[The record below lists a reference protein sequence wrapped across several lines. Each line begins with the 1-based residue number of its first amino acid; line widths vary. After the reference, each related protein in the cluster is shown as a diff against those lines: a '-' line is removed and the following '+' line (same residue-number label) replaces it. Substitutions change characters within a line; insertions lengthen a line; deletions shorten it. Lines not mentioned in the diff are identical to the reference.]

1 MATSRSDRRR
11 RTSAGSSNNRAARSS
26 SPEDRRP
33 LQGRDTGYR
42 VGGGGRRPSNNQGI
56 NQRLVIVGIIGVA
69 LLILLIFGVSSCIR
83 SCSSSR
89 PQESTTNT
97 EVNAQDDRVA
107 AGVSAEE
114 TSRLSEAL
122 DRNETFAKLAANA
135 DKITDAR
142 LIDLALAEPEAISFV
157 YGSIK
162 ADGSTEAFSGTLTTG
177 EYPKLYTFDK
187 RWGYLAFGD
196 GILGVTGSGP
206 VALAVASMGLSGTAT
221 HDPATVA
228 QAVIAAQLAT
238 GSSGMD
244 DAFVSSH
251 ANEAGLV
258 ATAVDVSS
266 EGIYAPL
273 SQGQPV
279 IIRLQSGSG
288 VGSEN
293 AHWALITSL
302 NEDNSVSVFDP
313 TSVAA
318 SSHSW
323 SLGAVSAVTEAA
335 FSLTADTSTTTADDG
350 TTEGGDATTDGTAT
364 DGTTTDATGDNSGTA
379 TGTNAESSTSVT
391 NTSAPTGTDADSSSS
406 Q

>member
-26 SPEDRRP
+26 SSEDRRP

-56 NQRLVIVGIIGVA
+56 NQRLVIVGIIGIA
-69 LLILLIFGVSSCIR
+69 LLILLIFGVSNCVR

-89 PQESTTNT
+89 QQESTTNT
-97 EVNAQDDRVA
+97 EVNTQDDRVA

-114 TSRLSEAL
+114 TTRLAEVL
-122 DRNETFAKLAANA
+122 DRNEAFAKLAANA

-142 LIDLALAEPEAISFV
+142 LIDLAIAEPEAISFV

-162 ADGSTEAFSGTLTTG
+162 ADGSTEAFSGALTTG

-187 RWGYLAFGD
+187 RWGYLEFGD

-206 VALAVASMGLSGTAT
+206 VSLAVASMGLSGAAT
-221 HDPATVA
+221 HDPTTVA

-238 GSSGMD
+238 GSAGMD

-258 ATAVDVSS
+258 ATALDTSS
-266 EGIYAPL
+266 EGIYAPV

-293 AHWALITSL
+293 AHWALITAL

-313 TSVAA
+313 TSVIA

-335 FSLTADTSTTTADDG
+335 FSLTADTTATTTTDDG
-350 TTEGGDATTDGTAT
+350 TTEGDDATADATAT
-364 DGTTTDATGDNSGTA
+364 DETTTDATGTNSGSA
-379 TGTNAESSTSVT
+379 TGTTTDTSASGTSTS
-391 NTSAPTGTDADSSSS
+391 TSADAGSSNS